1 VLGNK
6 NVIPDTYSF
15 GVVCLKLGVRPMF
28 PRPNGIFQTAY
39 DGVLTSIHYYVIAP
53 GLFRRKRNHDV
64 KHVMSA

>member
-6 NVIPDTYSF
+6 NIIPGTF
-15 GVVCLKLGVRPMF
+15 GVVKLGVRPTF